1 VEHCRIDGDVLA
13 PVHIAIV
20 ANVCGLLGTDSR
32 GGRDA

>member
-1 VEHCRIDGDVLA
+1 VENSRIDGDVLA

-20 ANVCGLLGTDSR
+20 ANKCGLSGTDSS